1 LTANSGVLGMSY
13 VKFFRLAIVLLIV
26 VTLPDCKII
35 QDAGE
40 GGNIVSNSGDRH
52 CTGGHI
58 CEINVARGKEFSDA
72 FTAVPSPGFR
82 FAGWE
87 KKRGGNRL
95 CGGSMKPCALENI
108 PGKYTD
114 TDAEFNLV
122 ARFEP
127 IETLPEGACT
137 GMELP
142 DTAEPLPF
150 ANYDTP
156 GYYYRD
162 LKYGSHE
169 RQTLDLFVPAS
180 ETPVG
185 VVLYFPGGGFTGN
198 KSEYY
203 RDGYSAQK
211 RTLDQGFAWAFTDY
225 PIFSNTELYVLESY
239 TSAARAVQFL
249 RCHAKQLNLDVN
261 RFAAT
266 GGSAGAGV
274 SLWLGTHDDLADA
287 VAEDPVARF
296 STRLR
301 AVAGS
306 FTQATMD
313 MARWEEVLEPGL
325 LAFVESGQIPGTAL
339 EDWAGAQDW
348 ANIEFVY
355 NLYGISSL
363 TELYTGD
370 MPAYRQTLDVLGL
383 MDASDSPFCMLN
395 IQEIGSVDI
404 SDFSSW
410 DLIHDALH
418 PYALKQRANEVGL
431 ESFVLA
437 HGHFVQ
443 YNDVPYVNCD
453 DFIARHLQ

>member
-1 LTANSGVLGMSY
+1 MSY
-13 VKFFRLAIVLLIV
+13 INLFRLATIPLVLVLLS
-26 VTLPDCKII
+26 TCKII

-40 GGNIVSNSGDRH
+40 GGNIVSRTGDHH
-52 CTGGHI
+52 CTAGHS
-58 CEINVARGKEFSDA
+58 CEIDVERGKEFSDT

-87 KKRGGNRL
+87 KKRGGKRL
-95 CGGSMKPCALENI
+95 CGGSVKPCALENI

-114 TDAEFNLV
+114 SDASFNLV
-122 ARFEP
+122 ARFEA
-127 IETLPEGACT
+127 IETSPEGACT

-142 DTAEPLPF
+142 DTAEALPF

-203 RDGYSAQK
+203 GDDYTSQK
-211 RTLDQGFAWAFTDY
+211 RTLDKGFASAFTDY
-225 PIFSNTELYVLESY
+225 PIFTNTELYILESY

-249 RCHAKQLNLDVN
+249 RCHAKQLNLDVI

-274 SLWLGTHDDLADA
+274 SLWLGTHDDLADP
-287 VAEDPVARF
+287 VADDPVTRL

-301 AVAGS
+301 VVAGS

-325 LAFVESGQIPGTAL
+325 QAFVESGQIPGTAL
-339 EDWAGAQDW
+339 EDWVGTQDW
-348 ANIEFVY
+348 ANIELVY
-355 NLYGISSL
+355 NLYGISNLS
-363 TELYTGD
+363 ELYTGD
-370 MPAYRQTLDVLGL
+370 MPAYRQSLDVLGL
-383 MDASDSPFCMLN
+383 MDASDSPFCMINL
-395 IQEIGSVDI
+395 QEKGSVDLG
-404 SDFSSW
+404 DFSSW

-443 YNDVPYVNCD
+443 YNDVPYENCD
-453 DFIARHLQ
+453 DFIERHLQ